1 MNLYNLKYFVDT
13 VRLQSMTKAA
23 ELNNLSRP
31 AISQA
36 IQKLEQ
42 DLDIKLLVHKRRTLE
57 FTDAGTNLFKRS
69 EPLLVQID
77 DLKKDLKSSNGPVF
91 GEFKIGSS
99 RSLATFNLPPVMSRI
114 KKLFANV
121 DFKVQLANSE
131 VLVEKLAQREIDI
144 AYFIGDETLSDFKNV
159 VIKRGSFCLLKPKNF
174 DAEKIEYAITER
186 RPETERLRVLFE
198 RNFSKSLPVFSEIQS
213 WDAIWTWVNEGICGG
228 LVPDFMLESKPK
240 NSRNF
245 EVVLPKVF
253 PYEIKALF
261 PKTKINSPV
270 TKEFVNLL
278 STS

>member
-42 DLDIKLLVHKRRTLE
+42 ELDTKLLVHKRRTLE

-77 DLKKDLKSSNGPVF
+77 DLKNDMKSSKGPVF
-91 GEFKIGSS
+91 GEFKVGSS
-99 RSLATFNLPPVMSRI
+99 RSLATFNLPPVMSQI
-114 KKLFANV
+114 KKSFANV
-121 DFKVQLANSE
+121 DFKVQLANSD
-131 VLVEKLAQREIDI
+131 VLVEKLSQREIDI

-159 VIKRGSFCLLKPKNF
+159 VIKRGSFCLLKPKNLNI
-174 DAEKIEYAITER
+174 EKLEYAITER

-240 NSRNF
+240 SSRNC

-253 PYEIKALF
+253 PYEIKVLF

-278 STS
+278 SNL